1 MRCLAWAQLKL
12 GEPNYGLADWQ
23 TAYVNLNTE
32 VKKADGTAIT
42 GDYTNL
48 TEDTTYTVNA
58 AVTPKTEGESTTEK
72 GEKATEQ
79 AGAAEGAINV
89 FQPVLTFQDGNAY
102 YGAPVVTDFTDN
114 QVGGTVWKHGEID
127 STAVTMLGTA
137 PTLDVALEAD
147 NAADGK
153 YTKEDAK
160 VKATV
165 SINGT
170 DVTEYTTFQHQD
182 CNPACDW
189 EIPAKKG
196 DPAFLIHIK
205 TCQLNITKAG
215 GEEDESYVF
224 DVYKDGE
231 KYSEVTIWGNGTET
245 LYELPVGT
253 YTIKENTGWSWRF
266 TPAYSAAAKLSA
278 AQDKGEITCTNKLDH
293 DKWLNGFSTVVR
305 NIFLADVAT
314 D

>member
-1 MRCLAWAQLKL
+1 
-12 GEPNYGLADWQ
+12 
-23 TAYVNLNTE
+23 
-32 VKKADGTAIT
+32 
-42 GDYTNL
+42 
-48 TEDTTYTVNA
+48 
-58 AVTPKTEGESTTEK
+58 
-72 GEKATEQ
+72 
-79 AGAAEGAINV
+79 
-89 FQPVLTFQDGNAY
+89 
-102 YGAPVVTDFTDN
+102 
-114 QVGGTVWKHGEID
+114 
-127 STAVTMLGTA
+127 MLGTA

-196 DPAFLIHIK
+196 APAFLIHIK

-266 TPAYSAAAKLSA
+266 TPSYSAAAKLSA
-278 AQDKGEITCTNKLDH
+278 AQNGGEITCTNKLDN

-305 NIFLADVAT
+305 NIFRADVAT